1 MYFDK
6 SVILMWFLSE
16 CHINPHSTIGTWRP
30 WQVEQ
35 SLTPPSWICVQ
46 DGSKHFIGSHEKSE
60 TDESKIT
67 MTSWEETEAQRTE
80 VNHLRSQR
88 YSVEKQGS
96 RMVSGQFVFFSIGGK
111 LSYILYFFFNWRN
124 IVLSSAIHAS
134 WYHRL
139 NGHEF
144 EQAPGVGDR
153 QGSLECCRPW
163 GRKE

>member
-96 RMVSGQFVFFSIGGK
+96 RMVSGQF
-111 LSYILYFFFNWRN
+111 LFFFNWRK
-124 IVLSSAIHAS
+124 IVLYFIFFFNWGNNSNKSVRTLTGGIS
-134 WYHRL
+134 KLFYFQCITSTML
-139 NGHEF
+139 G
-144 EQAPGVGDR
+144 
-153 QGSLECCRPW
+153 GSCFHSGGMADPIYV
-163 GRKE
+163 

>member
-96 RMVSGQFVFFSIGGK
+96 RMVSGQF
-111 LSYILYFFFNWRN
+111 LFFFNWRKIVLYFIFFFNWGN